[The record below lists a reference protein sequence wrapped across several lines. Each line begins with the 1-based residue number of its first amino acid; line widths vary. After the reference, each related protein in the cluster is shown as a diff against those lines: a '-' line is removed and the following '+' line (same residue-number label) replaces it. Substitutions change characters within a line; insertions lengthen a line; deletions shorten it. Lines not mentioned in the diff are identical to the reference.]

1 VDVCAFSV
9 QKASYVLIWLGQ
21 FGWFFMRDA
30 QRYVQGPAV
39 RSRRWLSNR
48 SIDFL
53 LLVGGVSLLA
63 VLIHPV
69 LKPGVVGLII
79 F

>member
-1 VDVCAFSV
+1 
-9 QKASYVLIWLGQ
+9 
-21 FGWFFMRDA
+21 MRDA
-30 QRYVQGPAV
+30 QRYVRGPAV
-39 RSRRWLSNR
+39 RPRRWLSNR

-63 VLIHPV
+63 VLVHPV
-69 LKPGVVGLII
+69 LKPGGVGLVI

>member
-1 VDVCAFSV
+1 
-9 QKASYVLIWLGQ
+9 
-21 FGWFFMRDA
+21 MRDA
-30 QRYVQGPAV
+30 QRYVQGSAV

-63 VLIHPV
+63 MLVHPV
-69 LKPGVVGLII
+69 LQPAGIGLII

>member
-1 VDVCAFSV
+1 
-9 QKASYVLIWLGQ
+9 
-21 FGWFFMRDA
+21 MRDA
-30 QRYVQGPAV
+30 QRYVRGPAV

-63 VLIHPV
+63 VLTHPV
-69 LKPGVVGLII
+69 LKPGLVGLIT

>member
-1 VDVCAFSV
+1 
-9 QKASYVLIWLGQ
+9 
-21 FGWFFMRDA
+21 MRDA
-30 QRYVQGPAV
+30 QRYLQGPAV

-63 VLIHPV
+63 VLTHPV
-69 LKPGVVGLII
+69 LKPGGVGLII

>member
-1 VDVCAFSV
+1 V
-9 QKASYVLIWLGQ
+9 QNASYVLIWLGQ
-21 FGWFFMRDA
+21 FAGIFMGDA
-30 QRYVQGPAV
+30 QRYVRGPAV

-63 VLIHPV
+63 VLTHPM
-69 LKPGVVGLII
+69 LKPGLVGLII